1 MTDDVSDG
9 RTCPW
14 CSASAGADATT
25 CGACGAALAQR
36 ESIGGL
42 VIPGVTSVDPALQ
55 AIDGL
60 PIRIGGPS
68 PTQGMAPGIVIAA
81 SFGGPVA
88 LAALSGLAVVAAAEY
103 AGAGRGGH
111 SGGSGDPATLGNPS
125 EVVLQALDR
134 LEHPAASRAG
144 AEADPRRDEP
154 GRDEPGRAGPIRI
167 EAETEPATEP

>member
-1 MTDDVSDG
+1 MTDDASDG
-9 RTCPW
+9 RSCPW

-42 VIPGVTSVDPALQ
+42 VIPGVTSVHPALQ

-60 PIRIGGPS
+60 PMRIGGPS

-88 LAALSGLAVVAAAEY
+88 LAALGGLAVVAAAEY

-111 SGGSGDPATLGNPS
+111 GRGSADPTTLGNPS
-125 EVVLQALDR
+125 AVVLQALDR
-134 LEHPAASRAG
+134 LEQPTESPAAA
-144 AEADPRRDEP
+144 ADPWRDDP
-154 GRDEPGRAGPIRI
+154 WRDEPGRAGPITR
-167 EAETEPATEP
+167 EAGTEP